1 MLCNR
6 SELPKR
12 RTFSLASKLRTPS
25 TVLSVRLTKSSGI
38 RRISSAATAAVSHPQ
53 ERKEVSA
60 MSRLPTKTLLRSL
73 AMTSLM
79 SSPWLL
85 RSSIALLGTI
95 AGSNSAVINPDKN
108 PILNRLLKWTVYNHF
123 CSGTNP
129 QEVRKSVEDVKSMG
143 YQGVILTHAKEIVL
157 DEPQRALTAGAGS
170 KHSSQCHGM
179 VERWKQ
185 SSMDTLRML
194 GPGDFLALKLV
205 SSPFANRQSI
215 FLCAD
220 NFYVIRLTGAGPMA
234 VQALQSRNPIPEVV
248 DHALTQICEEA
259 RKQGSR
265 IWIDGEQQ
273 ALQRSIDEWV
283 IELMRR
289 WNRNGKALVYNTI
302 QGYLKGAN
310 ANADRHI
317 SLAAL
322 EGWTLGIKLVRGA
335 YIEHEVRSLI
345 HGTKEDTDQS
355 YNAIAEKL
363 INQKLPPEDQ
373 AQGLGFPS
381 SALFLATH
389 NAASV
394 SKACAIH
401 RARLDA
407 GLPTTSLECGQIVG
421 MADELGCELI
431 SNYER
436 CLADPSM
443 EKARAPKAFKCL
455 TWGSVGECMGYLHRR
470 AIENRGAVARTK
482 HMSGALK
489 EELRR
494 RAWGMGKKE

>member
-1 MLCNR
+1 
-6 SELPKR
+6 
-12 RTFSLASKLRTPS
+12 
-25 TVLSVRLTKSSGI
+25 
-38 RRISSAATAAVSHPQ
+38 
-53 ERKEVSA
+53 
-60 MSRLPTKTLLRSL
+60 
-73 AMTSLM
+73 M

-194 GPGDFLALKLV
+194 GPGDFLALK
-205 SSPFANRQSI
+205 
-215 FLCAD
+215 
-220 NFYVIRLTGAGPMA
+220 LTGAGPMA